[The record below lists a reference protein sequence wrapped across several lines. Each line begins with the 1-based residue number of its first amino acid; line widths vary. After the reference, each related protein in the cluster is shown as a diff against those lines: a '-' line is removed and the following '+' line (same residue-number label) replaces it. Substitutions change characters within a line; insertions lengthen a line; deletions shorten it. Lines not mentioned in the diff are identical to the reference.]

1 MNDYFLSFLL
11 DFFILF
17 HIFRKWKI
25 IFINFRWSFFGLNF
39 RHLVNIFDLSFFRLF
54 FSLRLITYNTSL
66 RSRGHK
72 RTIRIYLLL
81 NLYLL
86 NNYLLLDDVFFRNKV
101 FFCVF
106 ILNRQYFSS
115 NKRVSKLLF
124 FDFL

>member
-1 MNDYFLSFLL
+1 MNDYFLSFLFDL
-11 DFFILF
+11 FILF

-25 IFINFRWSFFGLNF
+25 IFINFRRSFFDLNF
-39 RHLVNIFDLSFFRLF
+39 RHLVNIFNLCFFRLF

-66 RSRGHK
+66 RTRGDK
-72 RTIRIYLLL
+72 RTIRVYLLV

-86 NNYLLLDDVFFRNKV
+86 NNYLLLDYGFFRYKV